1 MQDVR
6 SHIEKVRYD
15 ASQQYTNFAGADGVN
30 TDINKAVESFKY
42 NFAVL
47 MNKNKDAVVGIL
59 NKNGFPTS
67 TKENSYNVIVNSL
80 KAIQVS
86 KQFQDDLSNLMT
98 MKKNF
103 ADQSQGLIR
112 SLNANDLRSG
122 VINDGMFVKNNNF
135 ISNCKDCNGGSYK
148 NASGL
153 FGDILDIAK
162 TGASYWSADQQ
173 RQLEETKAA
182 AAQAISADEIR
193 KLQLEI
199 KKLETDKD
207 TSTAKSKSGSSAT
220 VKIIAVAGAFIIVGI
235 ATYFIFKKKKIN

>member
-1 MQDVR
+1 MNDVR

-15 ASQQYTNFAGADGVN
+15 ASQQYTNFAGADGVK

-47 MNKNKDAVVGIL
+47 MNKNKDAVVNIL

-67 TKENSYNVIVNSL
+67 TKEDSYNVIVNSL

-86 KQFQDDLSNLMT
+86 KKFQDDLVNLIT

-122 VINDGMFVKNNNF
+122 VVNDGMFVKNNNF
-135 ISNCKDCNGGSYK
+135 VPNCKDCNGGSYK
-148 NASGL
+148 NASGWL
-153 FGDILDIAK
+153 GDLIDVAKFGA
-162 TGASYWSADQQ
+162 TTWSDSKQ
-173 RQLEETKAA
+173 RDLEAAQAA
-182 AAQAISADEIR
+182 AAQAVSASEIQ

-199 KKLETDKD
+199 QKLETEKD
-207 TSTAKSKSGSSAT
+207 TSTAKDKSGSSAT

>member
-15 ASQQYTNFAGADGVN
+15 ASQQYTNFAGADGIK
-30 TDINKAVESFKY
+30 TDIKKAVESFKY

-67 TKENSYNVIVNSL
+67 TKEDSYNVIVNSL

-86 KQFQDDLSNLMT
+86 KQFQEDLTKLMT

-103 ADQSQGLIR
+103 ADQSQGLIK

-135 ISNCKDCNGGSYK
+135 IPNCKDCNGGNYK
-148 NASGL
+148 N
-153 FGDILDIAK
+153 FGFQDVISLAQ
-162 TGASYWSADQQ
+162 TGAQYWSADQQ
-173 RQLEETKAA
+173 RKLEETQAA
-182 AAQAISADEIR
+182 AAQAISADEIK

-199 KKLETDKD
+199 QKLETQKD
-207 TSTAKSKSGSSAT
+207 TSTAKDKSGSSAT

>member
-1 MQDVR
+1 MQDVQ

-15 ASQQYTNFAGADGVN
+15 ASQQYSNFAGDN
-30 TDINKAVESFKY
+30 
-42 NFAVL
+42 
-47 MNKNKDAVVGIL
+47 L
-59 NKNGFPTS
+59 N
-67 TKENSYNVIVNSL
+67 L
-80 KAIQVS
+80 K
-86 KQFQDDLSNLMT
+86 T

-112 SLNANDLRSG
+112 SLNANDLKSG
-122 VINDGMFVKNNNF
+122 FISDDFVKNNNF
-135 ISNCKDCNGGSYK
+135 VKSNNGSYK
-148 NASGL
+148 NASGWL
-153 FGDILDIAK
+153 GDLIDVAK

-182 AAQAISADEIR
+182 AAQAISESEIR

-199 KKLETDKD
+199 EKLEAEKD
-207 TSTAKSKSGSSAT
+207 ASIAKSKSGSSAT